1 MRNDNSVKQKS
12 WLSSNDLLRENIQK
26 NEFVKVIR
34 EKLIKKRLAKKSD

>member
-26 NEFVKVIR
+26 NEFVRVIR
-34 EKLIKKRLAKKSD
+34 EKLIKKRLAKKFD

>member
-26 NEFVKVIR
+26 NEFVKIIR

>member
-1 MRNDNSVKQKS
+1 MKNNGFEKRNSWTFSNNSV
-12 WLSSNDLLRENIQK
+12 REDIQK